1 VISVI
6 VPTIDGREEY
16 LKDCLAS
23 YAAHTSDYEVI
34 VVPNKPNCGLAWTEG
49 ADLAVGSDY
58 FTLALTTYSHTQAG
72 LRRQWKLWN
81 EGFSPRHE
89 SSTQTGAYKA
99 VEGKRRGSESNL
111 LGPEPASRESRSYRD
126 SNGSEY
132 DYWYSRF

>member
-1 VISVI
+1 LRLQSQAMRRIQRTLRSSSLRISLTADW
-6 VPTIDGREEY
+6 PGREGPT
-16 LKDCLAS
+16 LHLAP
-23 YAAHTSDYEVI
+23 T
-34 VVPNKPNCGLAWTEG
+34 
-49 ADLAVGSDY
+49 
-58 FTLALTTYSHTQAG
+58 FTFLLTTYSHTQAG

-126 SNGSEY
+126 NSGNEY
-132 DYWYSRF
+132 DYWYDRF

>member
-1 VISVI
+1 LRAMRRIQAITKSSSFRTSLTVDWPGRKGPVLQL
-6 VPTIDGREEY
+6 VP
-16 LKDCLAS
+16 S
-23 YAAHTSDYEVI
+23 
-34 VVPNKPNCGLAWTEG
+34 
-49 ADLAVGSDY
+49 